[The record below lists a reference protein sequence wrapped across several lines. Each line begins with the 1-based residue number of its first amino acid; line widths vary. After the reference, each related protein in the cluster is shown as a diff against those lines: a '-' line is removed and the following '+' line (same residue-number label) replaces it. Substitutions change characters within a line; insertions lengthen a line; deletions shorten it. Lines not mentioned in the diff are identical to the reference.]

1 MVMNAVEA
9 KTISRASFDILVQ
22 LALRRVLHVIPALVN
37 QGYSG
42 FIIYGDHVKNRHL
55 ARMLKDLLERD
66 PYNYYSCVHFEGHF
80 EVCWD
85 TERPDNM
92 IVLDGLEN
100 I

>member
-1 MVMNAVEA
+1 
-9 KTISRASFDILVQ
+9 LVQ
-22 LALRRVLHVIPALVN
+22 LSLQDVLRVIPSLAN

-42 FIIYGDHVKNRHL
+42 FIIYEENIRNRDHVRRL
-55 ARMLKDLLERD
+55 QDLLERD
-66 PYNYYSCVHFEGHF
+66 PYNYYSCVHWEGHF

-92 IVLDGLEN
+92 IILDRLGN